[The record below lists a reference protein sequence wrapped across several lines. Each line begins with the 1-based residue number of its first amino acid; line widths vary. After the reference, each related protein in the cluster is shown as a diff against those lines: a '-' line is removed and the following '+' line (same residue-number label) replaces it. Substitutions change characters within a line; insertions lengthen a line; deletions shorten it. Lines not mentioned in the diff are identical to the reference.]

1 MRQKKRKNLESLHK
15 IGARQIRIVCDW
27 IKNGEHVDMYR
38 VSKHFNLSYSGA
50 VQMLDRVI
58 DTLKDEVAQSKKG
71 IPHEHIIVNNEP
83 IQLTMSELKTINDY
97 GDLTIGDII

>member
-1 MRQKKRKNLESLHK
+1 M
-15 IGARQIRIVCDW
+15 VCDW

-58 DTLKDEVAQSKKG
+58 DTLKDDVIQSKRG
-71 IPHEHIIVNNEP
+71 IPHEHIIINNEP
-83 IQLTMSELKTINDY
+83 VQLTMSELKTINDY

>member
-15 IGARQIRIVCDW
+15 IGERQVRIVMDW
-27 IKNGEHVDMYR
+27 IKNGEQVDMYR
-38 VSKHFNLSYSGA
+38 VAKHFNLSYSGG

-58 DTLKDEVAQSKKG
+58 DSLKDEVVASKRG
-71 IPHEHIIVNNEP
+71 IPHEHIIINNEP
-83 IQLTMSELKTINDY
+83 KKVTKKELPTINDY